1 MITVIEIGQVIS
13 VYGFTIIIVIL
24 CKWLLICVLNL
35 NMRALM
41 LRVGKRI
48 LEIGHCVAHLLIFMI
63 YK

>member
-1 MITVIEIGQVIS
+1 MITVIEIGEVIR
-13 VYGFTIIIVIL
+13 VYGFTIVII
-24 CKWLLICVLNL
+24 CKLLFICVLNL
-35 NMRALM
+35 NMRALLM

>member
-1 MITVIEIGQVIS
+1 MITVIEIGEVIR
-13 VYGFTIIIVIL
+13 VYGFTIVII
-24 CKWLLICVLNL
+24 CKLLSICVLNL
-35 NMRALM
+35 NMRALLM